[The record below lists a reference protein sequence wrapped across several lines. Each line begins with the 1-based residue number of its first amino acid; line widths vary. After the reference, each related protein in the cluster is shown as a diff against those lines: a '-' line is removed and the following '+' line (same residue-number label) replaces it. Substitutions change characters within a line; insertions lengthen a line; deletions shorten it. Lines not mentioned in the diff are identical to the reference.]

1 MQSEN
6 FIRFMNIP
14 DIFRITS
21 FIKVYR
27 IVYLPYLKN
36 GKQVIISEAAHSPD
50 IWGSQ
55 RPALDHMLKTFFK
68 TGVVD
73 DSRYTYS
80 PISFEVGWS
89 YPTIMK
95 LILTG
100 MVFILIILIYAV
112 WLVIKKIRFKGSH
125 ILLE

>member
-1 MQSEN
+1 M
-6 FIRFMNIP
+6 
-14 DIFRITS
+14 
-21 FIKVYR
+21 
-27 IVYLPYLKN
+27 PYLKN
-36 GKQVIISEAAHSPD
+36 GRQVIISEAAHSQD

-73 DSRYTYS
+73 DSRYIYS

-89 YPTIMK
+89 YPAIMK

-100 MVFILIILIYAV
+100 IVFILIILIYVV
-112 WLVIKKIRFKGSH
+112 WLVIKKIRCKGSQ
-125 ILLE
+125 ILLK